1 MKTLIF
7 ITTTSLFINVHAN
20 CNLIS
25 NNDLLDKVDDWVV
38 GQLPQNDPCFN
49 IENWNVRF
57 VSVSNVRLLITPLFW
72 LRTFDT
78 LNLNSFKITDRTN
91 SRSFANVL

>member
-1 MKTLIF
+1 MVSTGWNDESQIKISKKNPKKMKTLIF

-49 IENWNVRF
+49 IENWNVRSF
-57 VSVSNVRLLITPLFW
+57 RF
-72 LRTFDT
+72 RTFD
-78 LNLNSFKITDRTN
+78 F
-91 SRSFANVL
+91 